1 MILPHYITDIIGTLE
16 KAGYEAYVV
25 GGCVRDALL
34 ELKPKDYDIATN
46 ALPETVLQ
54 LFSHTIPTGL
64 KHGTVTVV
72 SEQRV
77 EITTYR
83 TDSQYTDHRHPD
95 AVSFVRSIKEDLA
108 RRDFTIN
115 AMAYHPQRGLYDPFD
130 GQTDLKN
137 GIIRCVGDPLR
148 RFEEDALRMLRAHRF
163 AARYHFQIEQSTKQA
178 MEQKASLISCVSV
191 ERIRKEVIGILEGNP
206 YEIENMTQLLSDWIP
221 ELELCRA
228 CAQSTPYHD
237 CNVLH
242 HSLRAVALLEPFDET
257 LAYTLLMHDLGK
269 PMCKSTKNNNDHFY
283 GHAKIGARIARRICH
298 DWKLTNVQK
307 KTIESLILYHD
318 AAMDE
323 PLSFIHDFRI
333 RLHWTDQR
341 LRQLFEI
348 KRCDIMAHSA
358 YGQKTINQLTA
369 LEKVYDA
376 CVSAR
381 PMALK
386 DLAIDGND
394 VMIGCQLQGQAIQ
407 QALQD
412 ALSYAFYHP
421 SENKKESL
429 IHYLKGRRA

>member
-72 SEQRV
+72 SEQLV

-191 ERIRKEVIGILEGNP
+191 ERIRKEVI
-206 YEIENMTQLLSDWIP
+206 
-221 ELELCRA
+221 
-228 CAQSTPYHD
+228 
-237 CNVLH
+237 
-242 HSLRAVALLEPFDET
+242 
-257 LAYTLLMHDLGK
+257 
-269 PMCKSTKNNNDHFY
+269 
-283 GHAKIGARIARRICH
+283 
-298 DWKLTNVQK
+298 
-307 KTIESLILYHD
+307 
-318 AAMDE
+318 
-323 PLSFIHDFRI
+323 DFR
-333 RLHWTDQR
+333 
-341 LRQLFEI
+341 
-348 KRCDIMAHSA
+348 
-358 YGQKTINQLTA
+358 GQP
-369 LEKVYDA
+369 V
-376 CVSAR
+376 
-381 PMALK
+381 
-386 DLAIDGND
+386 
-394 VMIGCQLQGQAIQ
+394 
-407 QALQD
+407 
-412 ALSYAFYHP
+412 
-421 SENKKESL
+421 
-429 IHYLKGRRA
+429 